1 MRYLHN
7 DRRSRFWLL
16 CLAVCTLPILACNL
30 GSSPSVPPTLI
41 PAPVTGLAVP
51 LVGLDP
57 LNGPPGVAI
66 TLTGG
71 GFPVN
76 SQLNLFVSLLS
87 APSATPLT
95 MLTASGGTVVFALQL
110 PQQINGT
117 VLTDGTSLL
126 FTLTPV
132 NGGPS
137 ANALFLVQNTTGN
150 LLPQPTT
157 DNSGPVSGV
166 FITSPG
172 MDAALSG
179 TTVTVTGSA
188 PGGAVTVQVQDTNNA
203 VLGSATAYSQAAAGT
218 LGVWQTTVA
227 FAQPAAFGSGY
238 IVAFAGGDQASI
250 PVTFAGS
257 GVQPVPNTPIGAQ
270 P

>member
-1 MRYLHN
+1 MRYLHCGQF
-7 DRRSRFWLL
+7 SRFWLL
-16 CLAVCTLPILACNL
+16 FLVACVLPMLACNL
-30 GSSPSVPPTLI
+30 GSNPPAPPTLT
-41 PAPVTGLAVP
+41 PVPFTGLAVP
-51 LVGLDP
+51 LVALNP
-57 LNGPPGVAI
+57 LSGPPGVAI
-66 TLTGG
+66 TLTAA
-71 GFPVN
+71 GFPAN

-95 MLTASGGTVVFALQL
+95 VLTASGGTVVFALQL
-110 PQQINGT
+110 PPQLNGT
-117 VLTDGTSLL
+117 TLTDGTPLL

-132 NGGPS
+132 SGGPS
-137 ANALFLVQNTTGN
+137 ANALFWVQNASGGSS
-150 LLPQPTT
+150 PQPTT
-157 DNSGPVSGV
+157 DNGGPVTGV

-172 MDAALSG
+172 IDAALSG

-218 LGVWQTTVA
+218 LGVWQTTIA

-238 IVAFAGGDQASI
+238 IVAFAGGEQASI
-250 PVTFAGS
+250 PVTFVGS
-257 GVQPVPNTPIGAQ
+257 GAQPAPITPIGAQ